1 MWADKYGWLFDSSI
15 CLLMWLF
22 YLFGTLNL
30 TVIVYKT
37 KRFCKWSVLRSR
49 WRVEIKKLSLVESWF
64 FFFLPVKKWTEKNFF
79 ILKGNV
85 LFNYTFPERE
95 LTKIKMYFFR
105 SLLIET
111 FCFLLGAIAGIHRNA
126 FIKITKYTQHCKL
139 SENSKCFFYFQFHN
153 HRMSFHSSCFS
164 SVFLF
169 RPLISTLVN

>member
-1 MWADKYGWLFDSSI
+1 MLTILYELLTALLENPQMQTDKYGWSFDSSV

-37 KRFCKWSVLRSR
+37 KKFCKWSVLRS

-64 FFFLPVKKWTEKNFF
+64 FFSSSKQMDRKTIFF
-79 ILKGNV
+79 FFKGNV
-85 LFNYTFPERE
+85 LFNSTFPERE
-95 LTKIKMYFFR
+95 LTKIKIYFLR

-126 FIKITKYTQHCKL
+126 FIKIT
-139 SENSKCFFYFQFHN
+139 
-153 HRMSFHSSCFS
+153 
-164 SVFLF
+164 
-169 RPLISTLVN
+169 

>member
-1 MWADKYGWLFDSSI
+1 MLTILCELLTALLENPQMRTDKYGWSFDSSI

-37 KRFCKWSVLRSR
+37 KRFCKWSVLWSR
-49 WRVEIKKLSLVESWF
+49 WKVEIKKLSLVESWF
-64 FFFLPVKKWTEKNFF
+64 FFFFQQTNGQKNNFF

-85 LFNYTFPERE
+85 LFNSTFPERE
-95 LTKIKMYFFR
+95 LTKIKIYFFR

-126 FIKITKYTQHCKL
+126 FIKIT
-139 SENSKCFFYFQFHN
+139 
-153 HRMSFHSSCFS
+153 
-164 SVFLF
+164 
-169 RPLISTLVN
+169 